1 MTDHLLKRYQEELDT
16 LEQRNLKRELS
27 SISGVDFTSNDFLGL
42 THADSIRQ
50 AVQKALGSG
59 VPLGAGGSR
68 LLRGNYDAHQH
79 LEEIAAKFFGAEK
92 ALFLSN
98 GYSANVA
105 LFTTLPKKGDLIVFD
120 ALSHASI
127 REGVFNSPA
136 KSVKAKH
143 NDPQAIERAIIRW
156 RENSN
161 PSAVP
166 WIAIESLYSMD
177 GDMAPLDELIE
188 IADSHE
194 AMLVVDE
201 AHATGVFGPNGCGLT
216 EPHQGR
222 SNLIVLHTCG
232 KALGVSGA
240 LICASSLII
249 DYMITRC
256 RPFIYSTA
264 PSPIVTAAVAASLKL
279 VSSEPERRQKLR
291 ELVEVANS
299 ELNQRFGISGSGSQI
314 IPFLIGDEKITGQ
327 IAKQMQDAGFD
338 LRAIRPPTVPAGTS
352 RLRISITLNVTERD
366 IREMF
371 AKLYAIT
378 QHLNIKPMQL

>member
-1 MTDHLLKRYQEELDT
+1 MTNHLLKRYQDELDT
-16 LEQRNLKRELS
+16 LQQRNLKRELS
-27 SISGVDFTSNDFLGL
+27 SISGADFTSNDFLGL

-50 AVQKALGSG
+50 AVQKALESG
-59 VPLGAGGSR
+59 IPLGAGGSR

-79 LEEIAAKFFGAEK
+79 LEKNAAKFFGTKK

-105 LFTTLPKKGDLIVFD
+105 LFTTLPKKGDLIIFD

-136 KSVKAKH
+136 KSIKAKH
-143 NDPQAIERAIIRW
+143 NDPKAIERAIIRW
-156 RENSN
+156 RENSK
-161 PSAVP
+161 PSTVP

-177 GDMAPLDELIE
+177 GDMAPLDELID
-188 IADSHE
+188 IADSRE

-201 AHATGVFGPNGCGLT
+201 AHATGVFGTNGCGLT

-264 PSPIVTAAVAASLKL
+264 PSPIVTAAVSASLDL

-291 ELVEVANS
+291 GLVEVANS

-314 IPFLIGDEKITGQ
+314 IPFVIGDEKVTGQ
-327 IAKQMQDAGFD
+327 VAKQMQDAGFD
-338 LRAIRPPTVPAGTS
+338 LRAIRPPTVPPGTS

-371 AKLYAIT
+371 AKLYEIS